1 MESSLKRLYRAKPN
15 ARDSRHECASIRFGS
30 SCVPRSFALATRKE
44 GLARHCQGTC
54 FTEKVDSE
62 RVQSRGE
69 TPGNAGSLIG
79 KRAWVA
85 LTLATVLA
93 LGGCRKESTAAS
105 RQAAEAPPS
114 TPTIVPVGQA
124 SQVHVD
130 TPAHFPLVSVAA
142 RSTFATLDVTGQ
154 VQPDPSR
161 ELPVLSIA
169 NGRVTALHVGL
180 GDMVHKGQL
189 VMEVQSPDVTSAFAT
204 YLKAVADEQLANT
217 TLTRDK
223 LLFDKG
229 AIAQSQLQVADN
241 GETDAQADL
250 RAAEQ
255 QLRILG
261 VDKTHP
267 GDTVKVYAPISGVI
281 VAQNT
286 TAAGAAGL
294 TVTGASG
301 SLTVADLTHVWV
313 VCDVYEND
321 LAQVHV
327 GQGADITLNAFP
339 GQVRKGTISDVGA
352 ILDPGLRTAKVRI
365 QVPNPGQQLRIGM
378 FATATFHGAKAQ
390 SALVV
395 PADAI
400 LHLHDQEWVFVPA
413 NAPGFFRRV
422 AVKTGGVLPGDA
434 VVVNSGLHEGD
445 QVVARA
451 LVLEEA
457 TEQ

>member
-1 MESSLKRLYRAKPN
+1 M
-15 ARDSRHECASIRFGS
+15 RHR
-30 SCVPRSFALATRKE
+30 RSATVWPGVWTL
-44 GLARHCQGTC
+44 GLACLLTGGC
-54 FTEKVDSE
+54 KPK
-62 RVQSRGE
+62 E
-69 TPGNAGSLIG
+69 TPA
-79 KRAWVA
+79 R
-85 LTLATVLA
+85 
-93 LGGCRKESTAAS
+93 E
-105 RQAAEAPPS
+105 AAEAPPT
-114 TPTIVPVGQA
+114 TPAIVPVGQP
-124 SQVHVD
+124 SQVKVQN
-130 TPAHFPLVSVAA
+130 PAQFPLVPVAA
-142 RSTFATLDVTGQ
+142 RSTFATLNVTGQ

-180 GDMVHKGQL
+180 GDFVHKGQL
-189 VMEVQSPDVTSAFAT
+189 VMEVQSPDVTSAFAS
-204 YLKAVADEQLANT
+204 YLKAVSDEQLANT

-223 LLFDKG
+223 LLYDKG
-229 AIAQSQLQVADN
+229 AIAQSQLQVAQN
-241 GETDAQADL
+241 GEADAQADL

-261 VDKTHP
+261 VSKDHP

-286 TAAGAAGL
+286 TTAGAAGL

-327 GQGADITLNAFP
+327 GEGADITLNAFP

-352 ILDPGLRTAKVRI
+352 ILDPSLRTAKVRI
-365 QVPNPGQQLRIGM
+365 QVPNPGEQLRIGM
-378 FATATFHGAKAQ
+378 FATATFHGARAQ
-390 SALVV
+390 SAVVV

-400 LHLHDQEWVFVPA
+400 LHLHDQDWVFAPA
-413 NAPGFFRRV
+413 NAPGTFRRV
-422 AVKTGGVLPGDA
+422 AVKTGQVLPGNA
-434 VVVNSGLHEGD
+434 VVINSGLREGE
-445 QVVARA
+445 QVVASA
-451 LVLEEA
+451 LALEEA